1 MQCRQTFSLVLFT
14 QTGQYTSTETS
25 RGNRTLTPVH
35 TVQDK
40 TSTLQTYTGRR
51 NKSKDAG
58 IRLTELKLKTHSLTR
73 SLKSLNEQTR
83 SVQKENSFKTLHALT
98 IQAYTLNQK
107 DHVPQCNQQRRP
119 KESQRRDHSTT
130 NLGEHKKQS
139 KEKEKI

>member
-51 NKSKDAG
+51 TKLKDAG
-58 IRLTELKLKTHSLTR
+58 IRLTELKLKTHSLT
-73 SLKSLNEQTR
+73 KIPEGK
-83 SVQKENSFKTLHALT
+83 QKPNTLSPKRKQFKNT
-98 IQAYTLNQK
+98 
-107 DHVPQCNQQRRP
+107 PC
-119 KESQRRDHSTT
+119 T
-130 NLGEHKKQS
+130 NHTSIHTQS
-139 KEKEKI
+139 KGPCTPMQPTKAAKRITKKGPQYNKLRRT

>member
-1 MQCRQTFSLVLFT
+1 M
-14 QTGQYTSTETS
+14 
-25 RGNRTLTPVH
+25 H

-51 NKSKDAG
+51 RKLKDAG
-58 IRLTELKLKTHSLTR
+58 IRLTELKLKTHSLTKMPEGKQKPNTL
-73 SLKSLNEQTR
+73 SP
-83 SVQKENSFKTLHALT
+83 KENSLKTLHALT

-119 KESQRRDHSTT
+119 KESQRREHSTT